1 MIDFSLSW
9 NNILQNREIPFA
21 DLPDQG
27 PVISGSQ
34 PRYHTGDI
42 LAANCSSSRSL
53 PAASLK
59 WANSTLTQ
67 IWLQIFFSPWHWI
80 NINPEAYKVRWLE
93 DFFPSNCFAVKLHQ
107 PSLAAQLW
115 LTVAIK
121 PIRKFTFSL
130 FIYVLYMF
138 SLTGGTL
145 MVKRRPRGC
154 WLNIQRSH
162 SRKDSIVLSWD
173 SGQSIFSVLLS
184 FSPSLGM
191 SSSSPPQCSNW
202 SGCHQQPFRV
212 GGKMGN
218 HKSPTF
224 HKLSRKFR
232 LITLLKSLS
241 SVSSC

>member
-115 LTVAIK
+115 LSVAIK
-121 PIRKFTFSL
+121 PIRKFTFL
-130 FIYVLYMF
+130 CIVYVFLDRWYINGEEATPRMLVKYPTITLPQGLY
-138 SLTGGTL
+138 S
-145 MVKRRPRGC
+145 
-154 WLNIQRSH
+154 
-162 SRKDSIVLSWD
+162 
-173 SGQSIFSVLLS
+173 SVLGLRS
-184 FSPSLGM
+184 EHIFGIIVIFTFSWNVIL
-191 SSSSPPQCSNW
+191 
-202 SGCHQQPFRV
+202 V
-212 GGKMGN
+212 
-218 HKSPTF
+218 T
-224 HKLSRKFR
+224 
-232 LITLLKSLS
+232 S
-241 SVSSC
+241 SVLELEWVSSAAFQGWRENGES